1 MYLFW
6 DEARACRCLPA
17 LGARAGRGR
26 LGRRPDGADGH
37 ARLRAPRPISSTRTG
52 PVLSLTLTCTASAAC
67 TCEGSTKLAYRS
79 EAHLPG
85 NGAPGRESGSL
96 VASGPTGSV
105 TLIFNGT
112 RTALGQG
119 SGTWTLGQVTGFH
132 GVRLATRGSYTTQTK
147 TLQSVTGTMNTV
159 VSVTGSYGCWNCAG

>member
-1 MYLFW
+1 MR
-6 DEARACRCLPA
+6 RAAFGACLLSA
-17 LGARAGRGR
+17 LALAAAASAGGQTVRTVMRGTCTQANRLDANGA
-26 LGRRPDGADGH
+26 L
-37 ARLRAPRPISSTRTG
+37 
-52 PVLSLTLTCTASAAC
+52 LSLTLTCTASAAC

-79 EAHLPG
+79 EAHLRG

-105 TLIFNGT
+105 TLLFIGT

>member
-1 MYLFW
+1 MW
-6 DEARACRCLPA
+6 DEARGSRCLPA

-26 LGRRPDGADGH
+26 LGGRPDGADGH
-37 ARLRAPRPISSTRTG
+37 AQGRAPRSNRLDANG
-52 PVLSLTLTCTASAAC
+52 ALLSLTLTCAASAAC
-67 TCEGSTKLAYRS
+67 SCEGSTKLAYRS
-79 EAHLPG
+79 EAHLRG

-105 TLIFNGT
+105 TLLFAGT

-119 SGTWTLGQVTGFH
+119 SGTWTLGKVAGFH

-147 TLQSVTGTMNTV
+147 TLKSVTGTLNTV
-159 VSVTGSYGCWNCAG
+159 VSVTASYGCWNCAA